1 MPPFFLSPNSEEGS
15 RLSMP
20 PMQGGSGKSWAKINE
35 TLLNDGE
42 CFVVICNPKARHLLG
57 KPIIV
62 ELLIVRFFP
71 YGSKDL
77 NWLDIVKQILYYIS
91 SDRAAGTGMAT

>member
-20 PMQGGSGKSWAKINE
+20 LCRLPPESHGLKINE

-42 CFVVICNPKARHLLG
+42 CFVVICNPKTRHLLG

-62 ELLIVRFFP
+62 EFLSVRFFP
-71 YGSKDL
+71 CSSKNL
-77 NWLDIVKQILYYIS
+77 KWLYIVK
-91 SDRAAGTGMAT
+91 

>member
-15 RLSMP
+15 RLSLSP
-20 PMQGGSGKSWAKINE
+20 LQGGSGESWAKINE

-42 CFVVICNPKARHLLG
+42 CFVVICNPKARYLLG

-71 YGSKDL
+71 YGSKNL
-77 NWLDIVKQILYYIS
+77 NWLYIVK
-91 SDRAAGTGMAT
+91 

>member
-20 PMQGGSGKSWAKINE
+20 PMQGGSGESWAKINE
-35 TLLNDGE
+35 TLLSGGV
-42 CFVVICNPKARHLLG
+42 CLAVICNPKARHLQG
-57 KPIIV
+57 KTIIV

-71 YGSKDL
+71 YGSKNL
-77 NWLDIVKQILYYIS
+77 NWLNIVK
-91 SDRAAGTGMAT
+91 

>member
-71 YGSKDL
+71 YGSKNL
-77 NWLDIVKQILYYIS
+77 NWLDIVK
-91 SDRAAGTGMAT
+91 

>member
-15 RLSMP
+15 RLSLSP
-20 PMQGGSGKSWAKINE
+20 LQGGSGESWAKINE

-42 CFVVICNPKARHLLG
+42 CFVVICNPKAGHLLG

-62 ELLIVRFFP
+62 EFLSVRFFP
-71 YGSKDL
+71 CSSKNL
-77 NWLDIVKQILYYIS
+77 KWLYIVK
-91 SDRAAGTGMAT
+91 